1 MAFAKCE
8 KRFLALAMLSA
19 TLGLI
24 QVETILEAIGT
35 TVVLAVSGTLFYFM
49 IRGMARIQ
57 MPERAPRD

>member
-1 MAFAKCE
+1 
-8 KRFLALAMLSA
+8 MLSA

-35 TVVLAVSGTLFYFM
+35 TIVLAVSGTLFIFM

-57 MPERAPRD
+57 MPERAPGD